1 MKQVLELMYTEF
13 DPDKAVFDWT
23 QLNGQTLTLHT
34 VHSPEGLVQLI
45 GINEYG
51 IYILAEKK
59 L

>member
-1 MKQVLELMYTEF
+1 MYTEF